1 MAAPF
6 GFSAGDFIA
15 AIGLI
20 RDVTRAL
27 RDSGGAS
34 EECRELIYELH
45 GLETALLEVKALD
58 LEVDQRAQRVALR
71 HAATQCQNTVD
82 NFLGGLRKY
91 QACLTNGYGSSR
103 WKTALR
109 KIQWQLCKKEDLVK
123 FRAEIGFHAQSIQ
136 MLMLSM
142 QV

>member
-6 GFSAGDFIA
+6 SFSAGDFIA

-27 RDSGGAS
+27 RDSGGAL

-58 LEVDQRAQRVALR
+58 FEVDQRAQRVALR
-71 HAATQCQNTVD
+71 HAATHCQNTVD
-82 NFLGGLRKY
+82 IV
-91 QACLTNGYGSSR
+91 SSTR
-103 WKTALR
+103 ASGMVSSLPIPRSFAALPN
-109 KIQWQLCKKEDLVK
+109 I
-123 FRAEIGFHAQSIQ
+123 A
-136 MLMLSM
+136 
-142 QV
+142 